1 MFDYEDEDE
10 DEDEFE
16 MNWHAIILITLKIV
30 AVLVLV
36 LMNGFFVAAELA
48 MVRIRDTQ
56 LAALAAK
63 GNRRAKTARHILA
76 HIDAYIGATQFGITL
91 ASLGL
96 GMAVEPVFRDML
108 DPLFDLIGVASE
120 SLRHNIALG
129 VGFFTNCYLLIVAGE
144 LVPKAVAIRR
154 TLPAALWTATP
165 LVWFYRLSYPFIWL
179 LNRSSQLILKWMGI
193 GADELHGAQSEEELR
208 VILAAAQGSPDR
220 RNLIL
225 NALDLRHRTA
235 REVMRPRNEVTVF
248 DAGATIADCLAIA
261 EKTRYSRFPICDH
274 GDPDKARGVIH
285 IKDLYAFRERA
296 RTAADLLPLARK
308 LICVPETA
316 RLEKLLKRFLEKKS
330 HFAFVVDE
338 FGGTLGI
345 VTLENA
351 IEALVGQIQD
361 EFDAEATQFVRRS
374 ENLWEVSGTLP
385 LHDLEHIIGPVAHDE
400 SVATASGW
408 VTQRLGGFPKTGD
421 VFVAGDYELRVEEMD
436 GLRVAKLKITQLK
449 FPSSDTTISRRESQK
464 SS

>member
-1 MFDYEDEDE
+1 V
-10 DEDEFE
+10 
-16 MNWHAIILITLKIV
+16 NWDSIILIALKIL
-30 AVLVLV
+30 AVLALV
-36 LMNGFFVAAELA
+36 LLNAFFVVAELA
-48 MVRIRDTQ
+48 MVRIRDSQ
-56 LAALAAK
+56 LTALAAK

-76 HIDAYIGATQFGITL
+76 HIDVYIGATQFGITMV
-91 ASLGL
+91 SLGL
-96 GMAVEPVFRDML
+96 GMAVEPVFHDL
-108 DPLFDLIGVASE
+108 LEPLFNLIGVTSE

-154 TLPAALWTATP
+154 TLPAALLTASP
-165 LVWFYRLSYPFIWL
+165 LVWFYRLAYPFIWL
-179 LNRSSQLILKWMGI
+179 LNRSSQWILKWLGI
-193 GADELHGAQSEEELR
+193 GADELQGAQSEDELR
-208 VILAAAQGSPDR
+208 VILAGSQGSPDR

-248 DAGATIADCLAIA
+248 DSGATLAECIAVA
-261 EKTRYSRFPICDH
+261 EKTRYSRFPICDD

-296 RTAADLLPLARK
+296 KTAADLLPLARK

-338 FGGTLGI
+338 FGGALGI

-361 EFDAEATQFVRRS
+361 EFDMEATQFIRRG
-374 ENLWEVSGTLP
+374 ENTWEVSGTLP
-385 LHDLEHIIGPVAHDE
+385 LHDLENIIGPVQHDE

-408 VTQRLGGFPKTGD
+408 VTQQLGGFPKTGD
-421 VFVAGDYELRVEEMD
+421 RFVAGDYELHVEAMD
-436 GLRVAKLKITQLK
+436 GLRVARLKITQLK
-449 FPSSDTTISRRESQK
+449 FPEGTTTILRRESPK
-464 SS
+464 PS

>member
-1 MFDYEDEDE
+1 
-10 DEDEFE
+10 
-16 MNWHAIILITLKIV
+16 MNWDTVILIALKIL
-30 AVLVLV
+30 AVLALV
-36 LMNGFFVAAELA
+36 LLNGFFVAAELA
-48 MVRIRDTQ
+48 MVRIRDSQ
-56 LAALAAK
+56 LASLAAK
-63 GNRRAKTARHILA
+63 GNRRARTARHILS
-76 HIDAYIGATQFGITL
+76 HIDAYIGATQFGITMV
-91 ASLGL
+91 SLGL
-96 GMAVEPVFRDML
+96 GMAVEPVFHDL
-108 DPLFDLIGVASE
+108 LQPLFDLLGVASE
-120 SLRHNIALG
+120 SLRHHIALG

-154 TLPAALWTATP
+154 TLPTALWTASP

-235 REVMRPRNEVTVF
+235 REVMRPRNDVTVF
-248 DAGATIADCLAIA
+248 DSAATLAECLAIA
-261 EKTRYSRFPICDH
+261 EKTRYSRFPICDD

-296 RTAADLLPLARK
+296 RTATDLLPLARK

-345 VTLENA
+345 VTLENV

-361 EFDAEATQFVRRS
+361 EFDAEATQFVRRG

-385 LHDLEHIIGPVAHDE
+385 LHDLENIIGPVSHDE

-421 VFVAGDYELRVEEMD
+421 AFVAGDYELRVEEMN
-436 GLRVAKLKITQLK
+436 GLRVAKLKITQRK
-449 FPSSDTTISRRESQK
+449 AAEGDITTLRREPPRPS
-464 SS
+464 